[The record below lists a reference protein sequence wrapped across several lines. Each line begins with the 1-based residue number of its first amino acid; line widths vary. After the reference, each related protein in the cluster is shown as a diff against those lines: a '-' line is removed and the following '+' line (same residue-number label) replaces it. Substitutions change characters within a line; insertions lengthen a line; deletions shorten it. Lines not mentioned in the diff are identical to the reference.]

1 MLLCKCQFIVGWGRE
16 VVWLRIIPRLERLWV
31 STSLV
36 CPIKRQGFNLPWS
49 HLELDFDGTWAQSS
63 SELDRKVLLQEKGRD
78 CPPFVAGQW
87 DTGNWVQSD
96 GSYSYNG
103 TEVWV
108 STGMPGQPARTS
120 PSALQFLTFSLNVHS
135 HYEHPPAYVIWSEKT
150 VRALP
155 ALCGFSQL
163 STNRLQSLDPGL
175 GTVYTRLVTQH
186 DLPQFAISWEKES
199 QRLGRKKN
207 YKGSLSLESW
217 IWSWKGSN
225 SIF

>member
-16 VVWLRIIPRLERLWV
+16 VVWLRIIPRLEHLWV

-36 CPIKRQGFNLPWS
+36 CPIKRQGFSLPWS

-120 PSALQFLTFSLNVHS
+120 PSALQFLTFLT
-135 HYEHPPAYVIWSEKT
+135 ECPLPL
-150 VRALP
+150 RAPSCIRHLKWENSSCF
-155 ALCGFSQL
+155 ACTLWIFSA
-163 STNRLQSLDPGL
+163 
-175 GTVYTRLVTQH
+175 
-186 DLPQFAISWEKES
+186 F
-199 QRLGRKKN
+199 
-207 YKGSLSLESW
+207 YK
-217 IWSWKGSN
+217 
-225 SIF
+225 